1 MNKQLH
7 LLFKVYWQPALIA
20 LLGVLV
26 LFQMYSWS
34 ASITELNKV
43 ETMLDK
49 ASDTDSNKEDQS
61 GEGSE
66 GSNPPGRPGP
76 GGNGGNS
83 RPEQRE
89 PERNIFK
96 ETKHNYKLT
105 AIYLDKAVIN
115 GNPFAVGSK
124 IGNATLTHIGVDSVT
139 IQEEGNDQPK
149 VIQLF
154 QGGGSGPV
162 GPGMSRSSGSSSRPS
177 GKPSPS
183 RPAPSV
189 RSAPDR
195 EREPG
200 PPPARV
206 ARRREMMDR
215 FRSMSSEQRQEIA
228 ERMRSMSPEER
239 REYIQRMR

>member
-7 LLFKVYWQPALIA
+7 MLFKVYWQPALLA

-34 ASITELNKV
+34 ASIAELNKV

-49 ASDTDSNKEDQS
+49 AADTDSNEEGQS
-61 GEGSE
+61 NESPE

-76 GGNGGNS
+76 NRNGGNS
-83 RPEQRE
+83 QPEQRQ
-89 PERNIFK
+89 PARNIFK

-139 IQEEGNDQPK
+139 IEEEGNDQPK

-154 QGGGSGPV
+154 QGGDSGPV
-162 GPGMSRSSGSSSRPS
+162 GPSMRRPSRSSSRPS
-177 GKPSPS
+177 GRPSTS
-183 RPAPSV
+183 KPAPSV
-189 RSAPDR
+189 RSEPER

-200 PPPARV
+200 PPRDRG
-206 ARRREMMDR
+206 ARRREMMER
-215 FRSMSSEQRQEIA
+215 FQSMSPDERQAFA
-228 ERMRSMSPEER
+228 ERMRNMSPDER